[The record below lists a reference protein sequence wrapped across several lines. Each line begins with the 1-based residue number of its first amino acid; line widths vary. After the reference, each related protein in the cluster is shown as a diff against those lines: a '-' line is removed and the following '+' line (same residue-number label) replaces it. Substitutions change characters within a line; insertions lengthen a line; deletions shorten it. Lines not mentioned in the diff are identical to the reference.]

1 VKKWGFLAMIA
12 ILAAASV
19 SAANLDFF
27 SLVENGPPQA
37 VQSAID
43 AGANVNASN
52 KYSETPLMDAA
63 VSNADP
69 GVVTALLE
77 AGADAKTVNDAGDT
91 AFAYARHNGNLEGT
105 NALKQLAAASQ

>member
-52 KYSETPLMDAA
+52 KYSETPLMYAA
-63 VSNADP
+63 ADSVNP
-69 GVVTALLE
+69 DVVTALLE
-77 AGADAKTVNDAGDT
+77 AGADAKTVNVNRPGFRGDLILWEDRSWV
-91 AFAYARHNGNLEGT
+91 AEVDFLR
-105 NALKQLAAASQ
+105 K